1 MGAYLNKPVLTKDI
15 EDGETDCISYAVSSM
30 QGWRISQEVI
40 LFRIYLFESQ
50 NFNALSYLIKFC
62 FKF

>member
-15 EDGETDCISYAVSSM
+15 EDGETDCISYAVASM

-40 LFRIYLFESQ
+40 LFRIYLKI
-50 NFNALSYLIKFC
+50 LILIHFLV
-62 FKF
+62 